1 MSKQSVLI
9 EHLTYNQANII
20 EESTN
25 DGKNHYMSGI
35 LMQAEC
41 VNGNGRNYPLA
52 EIQSAVAYA
61 QKKISEGHYIA
72 GELNHPN
79 DLQINLERVS
89 HIITEI
95 KMDGNNAV
103 GKMKLLN
110 TPMGLL
116 AKNLLDG
123 GLKLGVSSRGTGNV
137 NEGRVDGFQFLTVDI
152 VSTPSAPDAF
162 PTSIREQIE
171 NANNGTAI
179 MSLAEAVVHDKS
191 AQKYLAAEIKSFI
204 DKLTGR

>member
-1 MSKQSVLI
+1 MTKQTFLA
-9 EHLTYNQANII
+9 EHLTYAQANII
-20 EESTN
+20 EESTS
-25 DGKNHYMSGI
+25 DGKNHYLSGI
-35 LMQAEC
+35 MMQAEC
-41 VNGNGRNYPLA
+41 VNGNGRNYPLS
-52 EIQSAVAYA
+52 EIKSAVAYA

-95 KMDGNNAV
+95 KMDGNNAI

-137 NEGRVDGFQFLTVDI
+137 NEGTVDGFQFLTVDI

-171 NANNGTAI
+171 NANNGKTI

-191 AQKYLAAEIKSFI
+191 AQKYLALEIKAFI